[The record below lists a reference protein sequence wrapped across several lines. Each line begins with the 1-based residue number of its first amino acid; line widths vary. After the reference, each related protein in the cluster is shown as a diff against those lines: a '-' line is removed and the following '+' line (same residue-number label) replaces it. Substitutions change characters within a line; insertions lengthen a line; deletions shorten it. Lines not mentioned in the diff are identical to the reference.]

1 MSRRPIVSAICAALL
16 TCQFGAAQ
24 TTTAPAAPA
33 SANTGTQP
41 PGPED
46 LKQLQEKIAQQQE
59 QIKRLQQ
66 SVDEQQKLLEQSLAA
81 SKKSAAAASSQTAS
95 SSATK
100 DGTSVVPTSTPPPDS
115 GTVPIRLIPAV
126 DRPPTSGTLW
136 TGSLTPTTISSR
148 DGRQHTTTNPPS
160 SLSIKIGDT
169 TFTPLGFVDATF
181 YGRSTNVGSG
191 IGTNFGSIPY
201 NTSATN
207 HLSESNFSTQNS
219 RIGFRVDSNV
229 LGAQV
234 LGYFEADFL
243 GNQPT
248 TVFVSSNSDTF
259 RMRNVFVDVQ
269 KNGFEFLGG
278 QDWSMMTPNRKGLSP
293 LPSDIFYTQ
302 DMDTNY
308 QAGLVWSRQTQFRFI
323 AHPNENVAFG
333 VSLENPEQY
342 IGGGNGAGVTTA
354 PAAFLSAV
362 GSSSV
367 NGQFN
372 NGNTSY
378 GAPNVHPDIVFKG
391 AYDGHVGDKL
401 MHVEA
406 GALIRTFKFANGAGK
421 PVTYSTYS
429 ATAASGEV
437 NANLEIAKNVHLIAN
452 TFFGSGNGRYI
463 FAQAPDVVIRAN
475 GSIAP
480 LHSYSTV
487 DGFEANLTKNTLLY
501 AYYGGIYIDR
511 DQVFDSTAP
520 GSTLANPVYAGYGY
534 KGAPNS
540 QNRTIQ
546 EATMGIVQTFWKS
559 PNYGALSLITQY
571 SYLTRN
577 PWYVALGSPK
587 DTHTN
592 MYWIDLRY
600 TLP

>member
-1 MSRRPIVSAICAALL
+1 VV
-16 TCQFGAAQ
+16 
-24 TTTAPAAPA
+24 A
-33 SANTGTQP
+33 SS
-41 PGPED
+41 EE
-46 LKQLQEKIAQQQE
+46 LKQLRERIAQQEAEIKHLQE
-59 QIKRLQQ
+59 A
-66 SVDEQQKLLEQSLAA
+66 VGEQQKLLERSLAA
-81 SKKSAAAASSQTAS
+81 SAKPAPPANGTG
-95 SSATK
+95 
-100 DGTSVVPTSTPPPDS
+100 DGTAVIPASANAADQPVK
-115 GTVPIRLIPAV
+115 LIPAV
-126 DRPPTSGTLW
+126 GGTAPVTAASTGNGYPRSG
-136 TGSLTPTTISSR
+136 
-148 DGRQHTTTNPPS
+148 QHNVANPHSP
-160 SLSIKIGDT
+160 LSINIGDT

-181 YGRSTNVGSG
+181 FGRSTNVGSG

-201 NTSATN
+201 NTSASG
-207 HLSESNFSTQNS
+207 HLSEMNFSTQNS

-229 LGAQV
+229 LGAKV

-243 GNQPT
+243 GNQAANY
-248 TVFVSSNSDTF
+248 FVSSNSDTF

-323 AHPNENVAFG
+323 AHPNDNLAFG

-342 IGGGNGAGVTTA
+342 LGGANGAGTTAA
-354 PAAFLSAV
+354 PAAFSTSTLA
-362 GSSSV
+362 
-367 NGQFN
+367 QFN
-372 NGNTSY
+372 NGSGTTNS
-378 GAPNVHPDIVFKG
+378 APNLHPDIVFKG
-391 AYDGHVGDKL
+391 AYDAHVGDKL

-406 GALIRTFKFANGAGK
+406 GALIRTFKFASGAGK
-421 PVTYSTYS
+421 PVTYSTSS

-437 NANLEIAKNVHLIAN
+437 NANLEIARNFHLIAN

-463 FAQAPDVVIRAN
+463 FAQAPDVVIRAD

-511 DQVFDSTAP
+511 DQVFDSTAK
-520 GSTLANPVYAGYGY
+520 GSTLATPVYVGYGY
-534 KGAPNS
+534 NGSANS
-540 QNRTIQ
+540 QNRTVQ
-546 EATMGIVQTFWKS
+546 EGTIGIVRTLWKN
-559 PNYGALSLITQY
+559 PNYGALSLISQY

-577 PWYVALGSPK
+577 PWYVATGNPK

-592 MYWIDLRY
+592 MYWLDLRY

>member
-1 MSRRPIVSAICAALL
+1 MSRRSIVSVMCAVTLL
-16 TCQFGAAQ
+16 AQ
-24 TTTAPAAPA
+24 SGLAQSTTETTGKGSGSPAVSTSPA
-33 SANTGTQP
+33 GSPPSA
-41 PGPED
+41 ED
-46 LKQLQEKIAQQQE
+46 LKQLRERIAQQE
-59 QIKRLQQ
+59 AQIKHLQEA
-66 SVDEQQKLLEQSLAA
+66 VDEQQKLLERSLAA
-81 SKKSAAAASSQTAS
+81 SAQPKATTTA
-95 SSATK
+95 
-100 DGTSVVPTSTPPPDS
+100 DGTPTVATLNTQPVS
-115 GTVPIRLIPAV
+115 LIPAV
-126 DRPPTSGTLW
+126 GGTAP
-136 TGSLTPTTISSR
+136 LTAAAS
-148 DGRQHTTTNPPS
+148 TTTTTGRSGQHNIANPPS
-160 SLSIKIGDT
+160 SLAIKIGNT

-181 YGRSTNVGSG
+181 YGRSSNVGSG

-201 NTSATN
+201 NTAATN
-207 HLSESNFSTQNS
+207 HVSEANFSTQNS
-219 RIGFRVDSNV
+219 RIGFRVDSEV
-229 LGAQV
+229 LGAKV

-259 RMRNVFVDVQ
+259 RMRNVFVDVE

-323 AHPNENVAFG
+323 AHPNENLAFG

-342 IGGGNGAGVTTA
+342 IGGANGAGTITA
-354 PAAFLSAV
+354 PAAFVSTV
-362 GSSSV
+362 GSSTV

-372 NGNTSY
+372 NGSTNY
-378 GAPNVHPDIVFKG
+378 GAPNLHPDIVFKG

-401 MHVEA
+401 MHIEA
-406 GALIRTFKFANGAGK
+406 AGLIRSFKFANGAGK
-421 PVTYSTYS
+421 PVSYSTYT

-437 NANLEIAKNVHLIAN
+437 NGNFEVAKNVHLIAN

-487 DGFEANLTKNTLLY
+487 DGFEANLGKNNLLY

-511 DQVFDSTAP
+511 DQIFDSTAT
-520 GSTLANPVYAGYGY
+520 GSTLAKPVYVGYGY
-534 KGAPNS
+534 TGSSSS
-540 QNRTIQ
+540 QNRAIQ
-546 EATMGIVQTFWKS
+546 EGTIGIVRTFWKS
-559 PNYGALSLITQY
+559 PSYGALSLITQY

-577 PWYVALGSPK
+577 PWYVATAAPK
-587 DTHTN
+587 NTHTN

>member
-1 MSRRPIVSAICAALL
+1 MNKRFISRTLCIAVLVSQLG
-16 TCQFGAAQ
+16 TAQ
-24 TTTAPAAPA
+24 TSTASAPAAS
-33 SANTGTQP
+33 SAP
-41 PGPED
+41 SSEE
-46 LKQLQEKIAQQQE
+46 LKQLRERIAQQEAEIKHLQE
-59 QIKRLQQ
+59 
-66 SVDEQQKLLEQSLAA
+66 SVDAQQKLLERSLAA
-81 SKKSAAAASSQTAS
+81 NAKPGTP
-95 SSATK
+95 TGTTG
-100 DGTSVVPTSTPPPDS
+100 DGTAVVPTSASAANGAP
-115 GTVPIRLIPAV
+115 VRLIPAV
-126 DRPPTSGTLW
+126 GGTAPVTAASTGAGYPGSG
-136 TGSLTPTTISSR
+136 
-148 DGRQHTTTNPPS
+148 QHNIANPPS
-160 SLSIKIGDT
+160 SLSIKIGNT

-181 YGRSTNVGSG
+181 FGRSTNVGSG

-201 NTSATN
+201 NTSATA
-207 HLSESNFSTQNS
+207 HLNDLNFSTQNS
-219 RIGFRVDSNV
+219 RIGFRVDSEV
-229 LGAQV
+229 LGAKV

-243 GNQPT
+243 GNQPG

-259 RMRNVFVDVQ
+259 RMRNVFVDVE

-323 AHPNENVAFG
+323 AHPNDNLAFG

-342 IGGGNGAGVTTA
+342 LGGINGAGTTTPPSAFVTTA
-354 PAAFLSAV
+354 DA
-362 GSSSV
+362 
-367 NGQFN
+367 QFN
-372 NGNTSY
+372 NGSGLNYTV
-378 GAPNVHPDIVFKG
+378 PNVHPDIVFKG

-406 GALIRTFKFANGAGK
+406 GALIRTFKFASGTGK
-421 PVTYSTYS
+421 PVTYNTYS

-437 NANLEIAKNVHLIAN
+437 NANLQVARNFHLIAN

-463 FAQAPDVVIRAN
+463 FAQAPDVVIRAD

-511 DQVFDSTAP
+511 DQVFDSTAT
-520 GSTLANPVYAGYGY
+520 GSTLAKPVYVGYGY
-534 KGAPNS
+534 KGSPNS
-540 QNRTIQ
+540 QNRTVQ
-546 EATMGIVQTFWKS
+546 EGTIGIVRTLWKS
-559 PNYGALSLITQY
+559 SNYGALSLISQY

-577 PWYVALGSPK
+577 PWYVATGNPK

-592 MYWIDLRY
+592 MYWLDLRY